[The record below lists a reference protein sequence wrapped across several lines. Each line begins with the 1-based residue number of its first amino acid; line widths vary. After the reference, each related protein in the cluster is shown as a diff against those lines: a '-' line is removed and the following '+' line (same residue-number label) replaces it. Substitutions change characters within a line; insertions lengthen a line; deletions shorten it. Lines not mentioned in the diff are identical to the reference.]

1 MSQKKFL
8 SPLLLGVV
16 ALGAFLVYVNVPQQG
31 DKKSASSRETPVR
44 VVTVTEQT
52 FPITVE
58 ALGTAKANES
68 VTITAQQT
76 ELITQVLFDD
86 GDMVKANQ
94 LLVQLNDAQE
104 QARVVELQANI
115 DEAKRQYER
124 VKNLSLTRV
133 TSEQIVDEQYAKVQA
148 LEAQLDVAKAQLADL
163 QVRAPFTGVLGIR
176 NVSKGSLIQPGDEI
190 TTLDDISVINVDF
203 SVAEGQL
210 ASLSLGQSVVA
221 HSVAYPGMDF
231 NGEIKTIGS
240 RVDPV
245 ARSVLVRAEVDNEE
259 GRLRPGMLLQVT
271 LQKRV
276 LQTLVIPE
284 KALVPVQKKQYVY
297 VVKDG
302 VIEQREVVIGERK
315 PGLVQVVS
323 GLDAGEVIVTEGT
336 LRVQDG
342 SQVRILNQGGL

>member
-8 SPLLLGVV
+8 SPLFLGVV
-16 ALGAFLVYVNVPQQG
+16 ALGAFLVYVNLPQQG
-31 DKKSASSRETPVR
+31 DEKSANSRETPVR

-86 GDMVKANQ
+86 GDTVKAKQ

-104 QARVVELQANI
+104 QARLVELQANI

-133 TSEQIVDEQYAKVQA
+133 ASEQIVDEQQARVKA

-163 QVRAPFTGVLGIR
+163 QVRAPFAGVLGIR

-203 SVAEGQL
+203 SIAEGQL
-210 ASLSLGQSVVA
+210 ASLSIGQTVVA
-221 HSVAYPGMDF
+221 HSVAYPNIDF
-231 NGEIKTIGS
+231 KGEIKTIGS

-245 ARSVLVRAEVDNEE
+245 TRSVLVRAEIDNKP
-259 GRLRPGMLLQVT
+259 GMLRPGMLLQIT

-276 LQTLVIPE
+276 LETLVIPE

-297 VVKDG
+297 VVEDG
-302 VIEQREVVIGERK
+302 VVHEREVVIGERK
-315 PGLVQVVS
+315 PGVVQIIS
-323 GLDAGEVIVTEGT
+323 GVDAGEVIITEGT

-342 SQVRILNQGGL
+342 TKVRILNQGGL

>member
-1 MSQKKFL
+1 MSNKKFL

-16 ALGAFLVYVNVPQQG
+16 ALGAFLIYVNVPQEE
-31 DKKSASSRETPVR
+31 SSKGPGNRETPVR

-76 ELITQVLFDD
+76 ELISEVLFDD
-86 GDMVKANQ
+86 GDTVKANQ
-94 LLVQLNDAQE
+94 LLVQLNDTQE
-104 QARVVELQANI
+104 QARLVELQANI

-124 VKNLSLTRV
+124 VKNLALTRV
-133 TSEQIVDEQYAKVQA
+133 ASEQIVDEQQAKVKA

-163 QVRAPFTGVLGIR
+163 QVRAPFAGVLGIR
-176 NVSKGSLIQPGDEI
+176 SVSKGSLIQPGDEI
-190 TTLDDISVINVDF
+190 TTLDDVSVINVDF

-210 ASLSLGQSVVA
+210 ASLSIGQSVEA
-221 HSVAYPGMDF
+221 HSVAYPGIDF

-245 ARSVLVRAEVDNEE
+245 ARSVLIRAEVDNKT
-259 GRLRPGMLLQVT
+259 GMLRPGMLLQIT

-276 LQTLVIPE
+276 LETLVIPE
-284 KALVPVQKKQYVY
+284 KSLVPVQKKQYVF
-297 VVKDG
+297 VVDDG
-302 VIEQREVVIGERK
+302 IVHQREVSIGERK
-315 PGLVQVVS
+315 PGIVQIVS
-323 GLDAGEVIVTEGT
+323 GLSAGEVIVTEGT
-336 LRVQDG
+336 LRVQEN
-342 SQVRILNQGGL
+342 SKVRILNQGGQ